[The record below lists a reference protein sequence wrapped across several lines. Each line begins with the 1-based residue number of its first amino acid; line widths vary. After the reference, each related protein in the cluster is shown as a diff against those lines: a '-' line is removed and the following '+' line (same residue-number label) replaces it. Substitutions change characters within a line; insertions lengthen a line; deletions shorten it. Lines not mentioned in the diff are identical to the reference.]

1 MSHNTPLII
10 IGLMSGTS
18 ADGIDAAII
27 QTDGEHIERLGIQL
41 CMPYQYQVHKAVSA
55 ARKNPADFLA
65 DPHKTQALIRAI
77 TTDHAQAV
85 KAVMKQTEL
94 HIDLI
99 GFHGQTVYHNPD
111 IGRTIQL
118 GDGQLLASLT
128 QTPVI
133 FDFREADMRAGGQG
147 APLAPIYHQIL
158 LRHAGIDTAA
168 CILNIGGVSN
178 LSFISGNA
186 PIGKGLIGFDTG
198 PGNGMI
204 DDVMQ
209 AEFSLPYDEGGRI
222 AASGNVHQ
230 GLVDQM
236 MEEPYFERKGPRS
249 LDRASF
255 NTILQWPAFASLLPA
270 DKIATLTAFAAAS
283 ICHGIKTLPAIP
295 SHIVL
300 AGGGVHN
307 HTLISMIKISLKTQT
322 RFLLAQDIDADSD
335 FIEAELIAVL
345 AARHHYGLASTFPQ
359 TTGVSSPQICG
370 RLAPPR

>member
-1 MSHNTPLII
+1 MADRPLLNIL
-10 IGLMSGTS
+10 GLMSGTS
-18 ADGIDAAII
+18 ADGIDVSFLK
-27 QTDGEHIERLGIQL
+27 TNGESVYVFPQKLLFKYSIVTQKKIH
-41 CMPYQYQVHKAVSA
+41 A
-55 ARKNPADFLA
+55 ARSNINAFLSNPKLNRTLSFEVTKEHALA
-65 DPHKTQALIRAI
+65 VEYYRSLTSNK
-77 TTDHAQAV
+77 
-85 KAVMKQTEL
+85 
-94 HIDLI
+94 IDYI
-99 GFHGQTVYHNPD
+99 GFHGQTVYHDAD

-118 GDGQLLASLT
+118 GDGQFLADLT
-128 QTPVI
+128 QTPVV
-133 FDFREADMRAGGQG
+133 FNFREADMKAGGQG

-158 LRHAGIDTAA
+158 LRNAGIDKAA

-236 MEEPYFERKGPRS
+236 MEEPYFERTGPRS

-270 DKIATLTAFAAAS
+270 DKIATLTAFAAAA

-295 SHIVL
+295 SCIVL

-307 HTLISMIKISLKTQT
+307 HTLISMIKKSLKTQT

>member
-1 MSHNTPLII
+1 MLGHKILSI

-18 ADGIDAAII
+18 VDGIDVVMLRTNGENVISHLVQHFHRYHPITRKAIVRV
-27 QTDGEHIERLGIQL
+27 QR
-41 CMPYQYQVHKAVSA
+41 
-55 ARKNPADFLA
+55 NPTKFLA
-65 DPHKTQALIRAI
+65 DQQMLKALVTAI
-77 TTDHAQAV
+77 TSEHASAIHALRKKTLV
-85 KAVMKQTEL
+85 AP
-94 HIDLI
+94 DFI

-118 GDGQLLASLT
+118 GDGHLLANLT

-147 APLAPIYHQIL
+147 APLAPIYHQML
-158 LRHAGIDTAA
+158 LRQAGIDTAA
-168 CILNIGGVSN
+168 CVVNIGGVSN
-178 LSFISGNA
+178 LSFISGHA
-186 PIGKGLIGFDTG
+186 PIGKGLVGFDIG

-222 AASGNVHQ
+222 AASGNVHH
-230 GLVDQM
+230 GLVAQM
-236 MEEPYFERKGPRS
+236 MEEPYFERTGPRS
-249 LDRASF
+249 LDRSSF
-255 NTILQWPAFASLLPA
+255 NAILRWPAFASLQPV
-270 DKIATLTAFAAAS
+270 DKITTLTAFAAAA

-295 SHIVL
+295 SYIVL

-307 HTLISMIKISLKTQT
+307 HTLISMIKKSLKTQT

-345 AARHHYGLASTFPQ
+345 AARYHYGLASTFPQ

-370 RLAPPR
+370 RLALPR